1 MEKNMED
8 SKILAEQWFYQGVEF
23 AQHIPKNQL
32 YAAVGALLLTT
43 IFLFSRRLFRRTKS
57 NTVLLSRL
65 SGSGKTV
72 LFYQVSVYGFV
83 YQKHPLSI
91 FGITKSKQL

>member
-43 IFLFSRRLFRRTKS
+43 IFLFSRK
-57 NTVLLSRL
+57 
-65 SGSGKTV
+65 
-72 LFYQVSVYGFV
+72 
-83 YQKHPLSI
+83 
-91 FGITKSKQL
+91 

>member
-1 MEKNMED
+1 MEKNVED
-8 SKILAEQWFYQGVEF
+8 LKILAEQWFHQGVEF

-72 LFYQVSVYGFV
+72 LFYQRFRQPWQMGRLRRLLRMISTLR
-83 YQKHPLSI
+83 P
-91 FGITKSKQL
+91 